1 MCRFRL
7 RFPPRVIWRLALCL
21 APIDSLFLPLFQ
33 RSFHV
38 LTPVRQGPWHV
49 ISIGFCLSLFS
60 CLATTLL
67 ADEPTYVSF
76 ARNVTA
82 SLDKAGCNLG
92 ACHGN
97 QRGKGGFGLSLRG
110 ESPHED
116 FESLVQRE
124 LGRRIDPIDA
134 ERSLIL
140 LKGSAALAHEGGRR
154 FDRNSPSYQALLA
167 WLQNG
172 APPPIVDEVYPTG
185 LQILP
190 EQTIVAPAIGSV
202 QLQVTA
208 LWPDGSSTDVT
219 AMAIYEPLDP
229 SIKVSPTGLLQP
241 SKRGAVNLIIR
252 YLGVQKSL
260 PFFFAEK
267 EVALAVTP
275 SPSTWID
282 EPILQRLAEIGA
294 RQSSTASDDVLVR
307 RLYIDLA
314 GRLPTPA
321 EAQAFVNS
329 TNDDKYAHLVDQL
342 LSSPEFVQFWT
353 LKWSDVL
360 RCDEKVLDPEGV
372 KHFGD
377 WLQNSLADAKPV
389 DQFVRELI
397 TSSGSTYSN
406 PPSNFYR
413 ALRDPQ
419 TRGEAVAR
427 VFLGY
432 RMQCAQCHN
441 HPFDRWTQADYYSW
455 ATLFSGID
463 YEIKSNERKDDLD
476 KNEFRGEQIVLIK
489 ELKPQKHPRSGA
501 NMAPKVLDR
510 ATTAITDSSDPRAEL
525 AQWLTGRENLQFAR
539 AQVNW
544 IFYHLLGRG
553 LVDPV
558 DDFRSTNPP
567 SHPELLDEMARRWI
581 DHNFDLRWMIRE
593 IVTSQTYRLSST
605 PPGDMLLD
613 ESFLSYRVVRR
624 HTAEVLADA
633 QSDVLGIPLAFDQQP
648 AGTRAV
654 ALRAGQR
661 EQRYLKSPGDA
672 FLGSFGKPQR
682 LTACECE
689 RSNDLSLSQV
699 FQLMQ
704 GESVEKRIRDN
715 KGRIRRLAESDL
727 SIAAAVEDLY
737 WTALSRAPTDDERQ
751 RSIAAIEKAES
762 RRQGLEDI
770 VWALLNSQEF
780 LLHH

>member
-1 MCRFRL
+1 
-7 RFPPRVIWRLALCL
+7 
-21 APIDSLFLPLFQ
+21 
-33 RSFHV
+33 V
-38 LTPVRQGPWHV
+38 LMPVRQGPWHV
-49 ISIGFCLSLFS
+49 TSLGFCLGVFC
-60 CLATTLL
+60 CLASTLV
-67 ADEPTYVSF
+67 ADQPTYVSF

-110 ESPHED
+110 EAPHED
-116 FESLVQRE
+116 FESLVHRE

-154 FDRNSPSYQALLA
+154 FDRNSPAYQALLA
-167 WLQNG
+167 WLLKG
-172 APPPIVDEVYPTG
+172 APSPNVDEVYPTS

-190 EQTIVAPAIGSV
+190 EQTLFAPLVDSV

-208 LWPDGSSTDVT
+208 HWPDGSSTDVT
-219 AMAIYEPLDP
+219 SMAIYEPLDP
-229 SIKVSPTGLLQP
+229 SIKVSSSGLLHP
-241 SKRGAVNLIIR
+241 SKRGALNLIVR
-252 YLGVQKSL
+252 YLGVQKTI

-267 EVALAVTP
+267 EVAAVVTP

-307 RLYIDLA
+307 RLYVDLT

-321 EAQAFVNS
+321 EAQAFVHS
-329 TNDDKYAHLVDQL
+329 TNNNKFSHLVDQL

-377 WLQNSLADAKPV
+377 WLQRSLADAKPV

-397 TSSGSTYSN
+397 TSSGSTYTN

-476 KNEFRGEQIVLIK
+476 KNEFRGEQIVLVK

-510 ATTAITDSSDPRAEL
+510 ETKSMPESSDPRTEL

-567 SHPELLDEMARRWI
+567 SHPELLDDMARRWI
-581 DHNFDLRWMIRE
+581 DHNYDLRWMIRE
-593 IVTSQTYRLSST
+593 IVMSQTYQLSST
-605 PPGDMLLD
+605 PLEDMLLD

-624 HTAEVLADA
+624 HSAEVLADA

-715 KGRIRRLAESDL
+715 KGRIRRLAESDMPT
-727 SIAAAVEDLY
+727 AAAVDELY
-737 WTALSRAPTDDERQ
+737 WTALSRAPTDDELQ
-751 RSIAAIEKAES
+751 RSIVATDLAES